1 MRLAFFHFC
10 QRYSM
15 LTIYSVPVA
24 VYCAKLRIMLRHKSI
39 AFEQLPP
46 PGGYGSDAYRAIVPS
61 GNLPAMIHDGF
72 MLSDSEAIAE
82 YLEEAFPDT
91 PMLPDT
97 VKLRANAREFSRSHD
112 TRLEPA
118 VRAIYP
124 QVNYATRNAE
134 TVKTGGA
141 LISKQ
146 LSSLALLLSASPLD
160 PTKLWLSDCGFAVT
174 FAWIKAFEA
183 ALDLPVIWPQ
193 SVLDYDKRL
202 QNFGVVADELADY
215 GPAMHAYLEKARPPS
230 DK

>member
-1 MRLAFFHFC
+1 
-10 QRYSM
+10 M

-24 VYCAKLRIMLRHKSI
+24 VYCAKLRIMLAHKSI
-39 AFEQLPP
+39 PFEQLPP

-61 GNLPAMIHDGF
+61 GNLPAMIHDDL

-82 YLEEAFPDT
+82 YLEEAFPDV

-97 VKLRANAREFSRSHD
+97 PKLRAKAREFSRSHD

-124 QVNYATRNAE
+124 HVDYETRDPDA
-134 TVKTGGA
+134 VKNGGA

-146 LSSLALLLSASPLD
+146 LSSLGLLLSQNPLD
-160 PTKLWLSDCGFAVT
+160 TGTLWLCDCGFAVT

-183 ALDLPVIWPQ
+183 ALDLPIRWPDI
-193 SVLDYDKRL
+193 VVDYDKRL
-202 QNFGVVADELADY
+202 QSFNVVSEELIAY
-215 GPAMHAYLEKARPPS
+215 RPAMDAYLEKAKPR
-230 DK
+230 